1 VGNKIGLST
10 ITSAFT
16 EGVEAL
22 GIDWGANTP
31 PTFHEIR
38 SLSLRLYG
46 EQGVN
51 VQLLAGHRDPDTT
64 AIYLNARGHDYVKVT
79 V

>member
-1 VGNKIGLST
+1 MES
-10 ITSAFT
+10 
-16 EGVEAL
+16 L
-22 GIDWGANTP
+22 GIDWKDKTP

-38 SLSLRLYG
+38 SLAIRLYS

-51 VQLLAGHRDPDTT
+51 AQLLAGHSDPGTT